1 MSKLVKAALI
11 VGILVVSGSVVYY
24 LVIFLPGLE
33 REKQELE
40 KARQQELE
48 EARQQELESCLQ
60 GAFYQH
66 TRDWVRQCYED
77 GQASAECKKVFVD
90 SRVRRQA
97 YSEYLKLHP
106 ITGDPNSLDSS
117 LAMKRGLFET
127 FKKSCTGCLLAHTTS
142 RALQEDYEK
151 KKGFCLERWK

>member
-1 MSKLVKAALI
+1 MSKLITAALI

-40 KARQQELE
+40 EARQQALE

-66 TRDWVRQCYED
+66 TRDWVRQCYEE

-90 SRVRRQA
+90 S
-97 YSEYLKLHP
+97 P
-106 ITGDPNSLDSS
+106 NTGDPNSLDSS
-117 LAMKRGLFET
+117 LAMKGGLFET

-142 RALQEDYEK
+142 SALQEGYEK
-151 KKGFCLERWK
+151 KRGFCLERWK